1 MKKLFS
7 TLLII
12 TGLIIALIPI
22 YNYAYSWYWQ
32 KQTLESYESL
42 DAVFLEE
49 PENTS
54 TDSIVRDPN
63 ENIYFPP
70 ELQTPEEQSAL
81 VTEPGGS
88 TEATAAPAP
97 AVKTEKPK
105 AIGVL
110 KIDKIKSKL
119 PIFAGATNSNLKI
132 GVGWMKETTPIGSNG
147 NAALAAHRSH
157 TFGRFFNRL
166 DEIVI
171 DDTFTI
177 TVGDKVYRYVVF
189 NKIVVE
195 PTDVSVL
202 KQPRNEQIVTL
213 ITCTPFITA
222 THRLIIQGRL
232 Y

>member
-1 MKKLFS
+1 MKKTFS
-7 TLLII
+7 TFLII
-12 TGLIIALIPI
+12 AGIVVALIPI
-22 YNYAYSWYWQ
+22 YNYVYSWYWQ
-32 KQTLESYESL
+32 NQALESYEAL
-42 DAVFLEE
+42 DSVFLEE

-54 TDSIVRDPN
+54 IDATVVDPN
-63 ENIYFPP
+63 QNVYFPP
-70 ELQTPEEQSAL
+70 ELQTPEEEGANVS
-81 VTEPGGS
+81 GS
-88 TEATAAPAP
+88 TEATTAPAP
-97 AVKTEKPK
+97 AIKAEKPK

-110 KIDKIKSKL
+110 KIDKIKVKL
-119 PIFAGATNSNLKI
+119 PIFAGTTNSILNI
-132 GVGWMKETTPIGSNG
+132 GVGWMKETNPIGVNG

-166 DEIVI
+166 DEMQL

-177 TVGDKVYRYVVF
+177 TVGEKVYKYVVY

-195 PTDVSVL
+195 PSDVSVL
-202 KQPRNEQIVTL
+202 KQPRKDQIVTL